1 MAKTRRNIN
10 RWDDE
15 EEYNGKDFIRENRHH
30 EKRLRRALKTGDVS
44 MFDEEEYDEDEFKW

>member
-15 EEYNGKDFIRENRHH
+15 EEIRGKEFIRENKHH
-30 EKRLRRALKTGDVS
+30 EKRLQRALKTADIS
-44 MFDEEEYDEDEFKW
+44 MFDEEEIDEDGFTW